1 MKRTF
6 GWAFGFVAIAA
17 SVASAQQPPPMT
29 IHQAKNDKDAAIKDV
44 EKALE
49 IDPNS
54 NQAKTRLQQLKGQ

>member
-1 MKRTF
+1 M
-6 GWAFGFVAIAA
+6 
-17 SVASAQQPPPMT
+17 SQ

-49 IDPNS
+49 IDPNN